1 MIVLVVL
8 LSLFG
13 FSLSSNTLVVYHGV
27 NGSSIMATYY
37 PYNFEATPT
46 YVSGV
51 ASVYYSNFTLTI
63 NTTVPQLFA
72 VLVSSGD
79 FSAVVW
85 SGLYLTPASV
95 SVPAYVNGSGVAY
108 LYFLNGS
115 GFFVVKVPVLEGV
128 TQTVPVSGYVYRVV
142 SVGPV
147 VYKKVGEVAL
157 QPPNRV
163 GSYGLLNVNGSL
175 VPALIG
181 KGYAYLYGVNGSVI
195 GLIVENI
202 SYPTSIVY
210 VSVPSLPSTQR
221 AAQFG
226 DVVLSVLSNGSV
238 LSNLPYKVLSR
249 VSSGLLLDV
258 NDTNYLVFS
267 NNVYRLTEETPSV
280 SSYSVPTP
288 RGIYTVIATNV
299 TTEGPVILKI
309 PLLGVYVNS
318 SSTPQGSVL
327 YENYSNHYLTLL
339 VYGPAHITVYSYQ
352 PPAGG
357 GGSLLTGLTVV
368 AIVLSIIL
376 VFLAVRAMRR

>member
-1 MIVLVVL
+1 
-8 LSLFG
+8 
-13 FSLSSNTLVVYHGV
+13 
-27 NGSSIMATYY
+27 
-37 PYNFEATPT
+37 
-46 YVSGV
+46 
-51 ASVYYSNFTLTI
+51 
-63 NTTVPQLFA
+63 
-72 VLVSSGD
+72 
-79 FSAVVW
+79 
-85 SGLYLTPASV
+85 
-95 SVPAYVNGSGVAY
+95 
-108 LYFLNGS
+108 
-115 GFFVVKVPVLEGV
+115 
-128 TQTVPVSGYVYRVV
+128 VSGYVYRVV

-147 VYKKVGEVAL
+147 VYKKLGEITL

-175 VPALIG
+175 VPVLIG

-258 NDTNYLVFS
+258 NGTNYLVFS

-299 TTEGPVILKI
+299 TTEGPVILNI

-376 VFLAVRAMRR
+376 IFLAVRALRR